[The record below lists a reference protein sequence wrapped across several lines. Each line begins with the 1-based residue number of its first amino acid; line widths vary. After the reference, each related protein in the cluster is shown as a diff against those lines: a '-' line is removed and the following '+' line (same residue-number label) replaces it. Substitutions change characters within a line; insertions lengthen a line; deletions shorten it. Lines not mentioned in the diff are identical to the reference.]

1 MKKQIIL
8 FLLIAI
14 SLTSFAH
21 DAKEI
26 IKKYLY

>member
-14 SLTSFAH
+14 SLTSFAQ

-26 IKKYLY
+26 MQKYLY